1 MGVSALKELFFPQSI
16 CIAGASRDPSALG
29 HIILKNLLG
38 GGYAG
43 KIFPVNPHAESI
55 LGMRCY
61 SSVKEI
67 PGRVDLAIIAVPA
80 GIVSSVLMECGGK
93 RIPYAVIITAGFR
106 EAGEKGRTLENE
118 VLRIAQ
124 DYGIRIVGPNCMGVY
139 NSHNNL
145 SATFTSLVPKQ
156 GGISFISQSG
166 AVGTTMLAWAKKEGI
181 GFSKFV
187 SVGNE
192 ADLSLPEF
200 LKYLADDESTKV
212 ITIYME
218 SVRDGRLLIEAF
230 RSASSKKPVIVM
242 KVGTT
247 PAGASAA
254 VSHTGA
260 MAVEDAVL
268 DGVLK
273 QFCIIRA
280 RDPAE
285 LFGLAASFETLPLP
299 RGRSVAVVASG
310 GGWAVECA
318 DLIEVKGLRLK
329 PLPMDALKL
338 LDRILPTY
346 WSRKNPIDTVAVSDA
361 EAYYIAVKAL
371 LERDYDMVFLIGY
384 GVLGSI
390 ALPTLIQRDVDF
402 AVKISHLVKKYKK
415 PMYVV
420 DVLGPSMSDSARAFE
435 RSGLSVFATVKS
447 AVDVAAEM
455 VRYSEYRGRQKQN
468 PRAIIGSA

>member
-1 MGVSALKELFFPQSI
+1 MNELFFPQSI

-38 GGYAG
+38 GGYTG
-43 KIFPVNPHAESI
+43 KIFPVNPHATSI
-55 LGMRCY
+55 LGIKCY

-67 PGRVDLAIIAVPA
+67 PNRVDLAIISVPA
-80 GIVSSVLMECGGK
+80 SIVSSVLIECGWK
-93 RIPYAVIITAGFR
+93 KIPYAIIITAGFR
-106 EAGEKGRTLENE
+106 EVGEKGRYLEE
-118 VLRIAQ
+118 QILKIAKN
-124 DYGIRIVGPNCMGVY
+124 YGIRIVGPNCMGVY
-139 NSHNNL
+139 NSRNNL

-181 GFSKFV
+181 GFSKFI

-218 SVRDGRLLIEAF
+218 SVKDGRLLIDAL

-242 KVGTT
+242 KIGTT
-247 PAGASAA
+247 PTGASAA

-260 MAVEDAVL
+260 IAVEDAVL
-268 DGVLK
+268 DGILK
-273 QFCIIRA
+273 QFCILRA
-280 RDPAE
+280 RDSEE

-299 RGRSVAVVASG
+299 KGRSVAVVASG
-310 GGWAVECA
+310 GGWAVECT
-318 DLIEVKGLRLK
+318 DLLELKGLSLK
-329 PLPMDALKL
+329 PLPVDVLKV
-338 LDRILPTY
+338 LDPILPAY

-361 EAYYIAVKAL
+361 KIYYTAVKVL
-371 LERDYDMVFLIGY
+371 FEQGYDMVFLIGY

-390 ALPTLIQRDVDF
+390 ALPMLIQRDVDF
-402 AVKISHLVKKYKK
+402 AVKISQLVKKYNK
-415 PMYVV
+415 PLYIV
-420 DVLGPSMSDSARAFE
+420 DVLGPSMSESARAFA
-435 RSGLSVFATVKS
+435 RSDLSIFTTVKN

-455 VRYSEYRGRQKQN
+455 VRYSEYREHHSKN
-468 PRAIIGSA
+468 S

>member
-1 MGVSALKELFFPQSI
+1 LKELFFPQSI
-16 CIAGASRDPSALG
+16 CIAGASRDPAALG
-29 HIILKNLLG
+29 HIILKNLIS

-55 LGMRCY
+55 LGLRCY
-61 SSVKEI
+61 RSVKEV
-67 PGRVDLAIIAVPA
+67 PDGLDLAIIAVPV
-80 GIVSSVLMECGGK
+80 GIVSSVLTECGEK
-93 RIPYAVIITAGFR
+93 KVPYAVIITAGFR
-106 EAGEKGRTLENE
+106 ETGEKGRALESE
-118 VLRIAQ
+118 VLRVARENS
-124 DYGIRIVGPNCMGVY
+124 IRIVGPNCMGVY
-139 NSHNNL
+139 NSYNNL
-145 SATFTSLVPKQ
+145 TATFTSLVPKQ
-156 GGISFISQSG
+156 GGVSFISQSG

-200 LKYLADDESTKV
+200 LKYLASDKSTKV
-212 ITIYME
+212 ISIYME
-218 SVRDGRLLIEAF
+218 SVRDGRLLIDAF

-254 VSHTGA
+254 SSHTGA

-280 RDPAE
+280 KDPAE
-285 LFGLAASFETLPLP
+285 LFGLASSFASLPLP
-299 RGRSVAVVASG
+299 HGRSVAVVSSG

-318 DLIEVKGLRLK
+318 DLLEVKGLRLD
-329 PLPMDALKL
+329 PLPKDT
-338 LDRILPTY
+338 LDIIDRMLPAY
-346 WSRKNPIDTVAVSDA
+346 WSRKNPIDTVASSDA
-361 EAYYIAVKAL
+361 KAYYLTVKTL
-371 LERDYDMVFLIGY
+371 LERDYDKAFLIGY

-390 ALPTLIQRDVDF
+390 ALPGLTEQDVEF
-402 AVKISHLVKKYKK
+402 AVKISELVKQYTK
-415 PMYVV
+415 PVYIV
-420 DVLGPSMSDSARAFE
+420 DVLGPSQSDSARAFE
-435 RSGLSVFATVKS
+435 RSGLPVFTTVKS

-455 VRYSEYRGRQKQN
+455 VRYNEYRERERSKTKSRFRSLRG
-468 PRAIIGSA
+468 

>member
-1 MGVSALKELFFPQSI
+1 MKELFFPQSI
-16 CIAGASRDPSALG
+16 CIAGASRDPAALG
-29 HIILKNLLG
+29 HIILKNLVS

-43 KIFPVNPHAESI
+43 KLFPVNPHAESI
-55 LGMRCY
+55 LGMKCY
-61 SSVKEI
+61 RSVKEV

-80 GIVSSVLMECGGK
+80 GIVSEVLTECGEK
-93 RIPYAVIITAGFR
+93 KVPYAVIITAGFR
-106 EAGEKGRTLENE
+106 EAGEKGRALESE
-118 VLRIAQ
+118 ALRVARQ
-124 DYGIRIVGPNCMGVY
+124 NGIRIVGPNCMGVY
-139 NSHNNL
+139 NSYNNL
-145 SATFTSLVPKQ
+145 TATFTSLVPKQ
-156 GGISFISQSG
+156 GGVSFISQSG

-187 SVGNE
+187 SIGNE

-200 LKYLADDESTKV
+200 LKYLAGDESTKV
-212 ITIYME
+212 VTIYME
-218 SVRDGRLLIEAF
+218 SVRDGRHLIDAF

-285 LFGLAASFETLPLP
+285 LFGLAASFANLPLP

-318 DLIEVKGLRLK
+318 DLLEMKDLRLD
-329 PLPMDALKL
+329 PLPKDALDII
-338 LDRILPTY
+338 DRMLPAY
-346 WSRKNPIDTVAVSDA
+346 WSRKNPIDMVASSDA
-361 EAYYIAVKAL
+361 KTYYLTVKTL

-390 ALPTLIQRDVDF
+390 ALPSLIQRDVDF
-402 AVKISHLVKKYKK
+402 ALKISGLVKKYNK
-415 PMYVV
+415 PVYVV
-420 DVLGPSMSDSARAFE
+420 DVLGPSQSDSARAFE
-435 RSGLSVFATVKS
+435 RAGLPVYTTVKS

-455 VRYSEYRGRQKQN
+455 ARYSEYRGREKSK
-468 PRAIIGSA
+468 P

>member
-1 MGVSALKELFFPQSI
+1 LKELFFPKSI
-16 CIAGASRDPSALG
+16 CIAGASRDPAALG
-29 HIILKNLLG
+29 HIILKNLVS
-38 GGYAG
+38 GGYGG
-43 KIFPVNPHAESI
+43 KIYPVNPHAESI
-55 LGMRCY
+55 LGMKCY
-61 SSVKEI
+61 RSVREV
-67 PGRVDLAIIAVPA
+67 PGQVDLAIIAVPA
-80 GIVSSVLMECGGK
+80 GIVSAVLTECGEK
-93 RIPYAVIITAGFR
+93 KVPYAVIITAGFR

-118 VLRIAQ
+118 VLRVAREN
-124 DYGIRIVGPNCMGVY
+124 GIRIVGPNCMGVY
-139 NSHNNL
+139 NSYNNL
-145 SATFTSLVPKQ
+145 TATFTSLVPKQ
-156 GGISFISQSG
+156 GGVSFISQSG

-200 LKYLADDESTKV
+200 LKYLAEDESTKV
-212 ITIYME
+212 VTIYME
-218 SVRDGRLLIEAF
+218 SVRDGRLLIDAF

-254 VSHTGA
+254 ASHTGA
-260 MAVEDAVL
+260 MAVEDTVL

-285 LFGLAASFETLPLP
+285 LFGLAASFANLPLP

-318 DLIEVKGLRLK
+318 DLLEMKSLRLQ
-329 PLPMDALKL
+329 PLPKDVLDFI
-338 LDRILPTY
+338 DRILPAY
-346 WSRKNPIDTVAVSDA
+346 WSRKNPIDMVAVSDA
-361 EAYYIAVKAL
+361 EAYFIAVKTL

-390 ALPTLIQRDVDF
+390 ALPSLTQRDVDF
-402 AVKISHLVKKYKK
+402 ALKISELVKKYNK
-415 PMYVV
+415 PVYVV
-420 DVLGPSMSDSARAFE
+420 DVLGPSQSDSARTFE
-435 RSGLSVFATVKS
+435 RAGLPVYTTVKS

-455 VRYSEYRGRQKQN
+455 VRYSEYRGREKSK
-468 PRAIIGSA
+468 P

>member
-1 MGVSALKELFFPQSI
+1 MKELFFPQSI
-16 CIAGASRDPSALG
+16 CIAGASRDHSALG

-38 GGYAG
+38 GGYTG
-43 KIFPVNPHAESI
+43 KILPVNPHAESI
-55 LGMRCY
+55 LGIKCY
-61 SSVKEI
+61 HSVKEI
-67 PGRVDLAIIAVPA
+67 PGSVDLAIIAVPA
-80 GIVSSVLMECGGK
+80 SIVSSVLIECGGK

-106 EAGEKGRTLENE
+106 EVGEKGRTLEKE
-118 VLRIAQ
+118 IMRIAR

-139 NSHNNL
+139 NSYNNL

-156 GGISFISQSG
+156 GGVSFISQSG

-200 LKYLADDESTKV
+200 LMYLADDESTKV

-268 DGVLK
+268 DGILR
-273 QFCIIRA
+273 QFCILRA

-285 LFGLAASFETLPLP
+285 LFELAASFETLPLP
-299 RGRSVAVVASG
+299 HGRSVAVVASG

-318 DLIEVKGLRLK
+318 DLLELKGLMLK
-329 PLPMDALKL
+329 PLSLDVLNI
-338 LDRILPTY
+338 LDRMLPTY
-346 WSRKNPIDTVAVSDA
+346 WSRTNPIDTAAVSDA
-361 EAYYIAVKAL
+361 EVYYTTVKAL
-371 LERDYDMVFLIGY
+371 LEQDYDMVFLIGY

-390 ALPTLIQRDVDF
+390 ALPMLIQRDADF
-402 AVKISHLVKKYKK
+402 AIKISQLVKKYKK
-415 PMYVV
+415 PMYIV
-420 DVLGPSMSDSARAFE
+420 DVLGPSMSESARAFE
-435 RSGLSVFATVKS
+435 RSGLSVFTTVKN

-455 VRYSEYRGRQKQN
+455 VRYSEYRSRH
-468 PRAIIGSA
+468 S